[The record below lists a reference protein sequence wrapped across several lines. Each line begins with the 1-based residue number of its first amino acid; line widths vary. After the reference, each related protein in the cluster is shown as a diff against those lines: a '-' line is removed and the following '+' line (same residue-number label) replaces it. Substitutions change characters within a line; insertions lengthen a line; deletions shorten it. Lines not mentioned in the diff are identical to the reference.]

1 MIVPS
6 HRVGPGFL
14 IDLGAEYLAAKQ
26 DDHGSIVQLPLEAK
40 MQFSTFFRKHLLAG
54 IVSVASLLFSLAN
67 LIFFGRGWNMF
78 QLMMIGFGI
87 WGLIY
92 LAIRLFTLVTRFHFD
107 GKRIKLARFCRS
119 EREFVAADIAMI
131 QMGNDQASAAVWLK
145 DGSTFHLCF
154 RVLPLAHWL
163 PRLIELPSRRK
174 GELEGG
180 VNYAALGVALAPALM
195 GLLVLL
201 CLGGLGVLIGA
212 LAFRKLGGFN
222 GGGALLNLG
231 IGMCGLSLAAAY
243 FGVYRQWRN
252 SVAYFYWNGKTL
264 SFRTFHRKRLRQ
276 IAISEIENAFTVR
289 RSGNPAHAAGWLEV
303 KLVDGEKF
311 KIVQSFLPQADELIL
326 AIKRSMHL
334 RSAVPV
340 NAIRSWS
347 GDGQE
352 LFARLKTHLEEG
364 EEVTWLGRPLW
375 TKVLD
380 RIVTEI
386 VFGTIPLVLGLSLA
400 VIGGGGLQQG
410 MGVNFFPMFVGL
422 FFAAIG
428 LYSVTAPWR
437 YRRLLGN
444 VIYGVTTERAVVL
457 EGVTWSRQGAIQ
469 KSGVAVESWNAEM
482 LTDFEIPPGNRDVV
496 LGGKWQAGSKTWH
509 WGNRGFFAVD
519 DIEGAAKTLRW
530 LVQQRTESDGQ
541 RA

>member
-1 MIVPS
+1 MTD
-6 HRVGPGFL
+6 R
-14 IDLGAEYLAAKQ
+14 Q
-26 DDHGSIVQLPLEAK
+26 DPIETSVQLPLEAK
-40 MQFSTFFRKHLLAG
+40 IQFSTFFRRHLLAG
-54 IVSVASLLFSLAN
+54 IVSVASLLYSLAN

-78 QLMMIGFGI
+78 QLMMIGFGT

-107 GKRIKLARFCRS
+107 GERIKLARFCRR

-131 QMGNDQASAAVWLK
+131 QMGKDQASAAMWLK
-145 DGSTFHLCF
+145 DGSTFHFCF
-154 RVLPLAHWL
+154 RVLPLARWL
-163 PRLIELPSRRK
+163 PRLIELPSRKK

-180 VNYAALGVALAPALM
+180 VNYAALGTALAPSLM

-201 CLGGLGVLIGA
+201 CLGGGGVLIGS

-264 SFRTFHRKRLRQ
+264 SFRTFQQKRLRQ
-276 IAISEIENAFTVR
+276 IEISEIENAFTVR

-311 KIVQSFLPQADELIL
+311 KIVQSFLPQAEELIL
-326 AIKRSMHL
+326 AIKRAMHT
-334 RSAVPV
+334 RAAVPV

-347 GDGQE
+347 GEGQE
-352 LFARLKTHLEEG
+352 LYARLKTHLQDG
-364 EEVTWLGRPLW
+364 EEVTWLGRPIW

-380 RIVTEI
+380 RIVAEVI
-386 VFGTIPLVLGLSLA
+386 FGTIPLVSGLALA
-400 VIGGGGLQQG
+400 VIGGGVQQG
-410 MGVNFFPMFVGL
+410 MGVNFFPLFVGL
-422 FFAAIG
+422 FFAATG
-428 LYSVTAPWR
+428 FYSLTAPWR

-482 LTDFEIPPGNRDVV
+482 LMDFEITQGNRDVV
-496 LGGKWQAGSKTWH
+496 LGGKWQAGSKSWH
-509 WGNRGFFAVD
+509 WVNRGFFAVD
-519 DIEGAAKTLRW
+519 DIQGAAKALRW
-530 LVQQRTESDGQ
+530 LVRQHSEAEGFK
-541 RA
+541 A